1 MPNKSDWLDFVT
13 FWSDTETDCQLC
25 MSILYPYNEQL

>member
-13 FWSDTETDCQLC
+13 FMSDTETNCQLC
-25 MSILYPYNEQL
+25 ASILYPYNGQL

>member
-1 MPNKSDWLDFVT
+1 MPNKSDWLEFVT
-13 FWSDTETDCQLC
+13 FWCDTETDCQLC